1 MKTVND
7 YMNDP
12 RLLEEPETDEP
23 VKKIHAARLML
34 HDETAGMSVEEK
46 VAFINARGKASLAR
60 LGLSPKFVNLS
71 GQGKLTRNIER
82 VFGGK

>member
-1 MKTVND
+1 MKTIDD

-12 RLLEEPETDEP
+12 RILEEPETDEP
-23 VKKIHAARLML
+23 IKKIHAARLML

-46 VAFINARGKASLAR
+46 VAFINAKGRETLAR

-71 GQGKLTRNIER
+71 GQGKLKPRTA
-82 VFGGK
+82 VT